1 MSPSL
6 SIIGA
11 GKVGSTLARLLY
23 QADYTMAAILS
34 RTFGNAQALAEIV
47 HAHAV
52 HTGQEAIEEADLIIL
67 AVPDDVLDI
76 VVESLAELD
85 WTNKAVV
92 HTSGANSIEPLQ
104 VLARQG
110 AMVGS
115 FHPSFPFADVES
127 AIAGLAG
134 AGFAIEAEDEEL
146 RNWLLGMVAALRG
159 KPILIPAG
167 QKAVYHAALVIASNY
182 TVTLYAI
189 GQMLLRSIG
198 ASEDAISSALDVLL
212 EATTHNI
219 LAHGLPNALTGP
231 LARVDIGTI
240 EAHLKGLQDENL
252 RRLYIELARF
262 TYPVLEQRG
271 IPTDLIEESLR
282 GIYETPHD

>member
-1 MSPSL
+1 MTPGL

-23 QADYTMAAILS
+23 QADYPIRAILS
-34 RTFGNAQALAEIV
+34 RTYSNAEALAELV

-52 HTGQEAIEEADLIIL
+52 HTGQEAIAEADLIIL
-67 AVPDDVLDI
+67 AVPDDVLSI
-76 VVESLAELD
+76 VVESLSELN
-85 WTNKAVV
+85 WAGKAVV

-104 VLARQG
+104 ALAKRG
-110 AMVGS
+110 AMIGS
-115 FHPSFPFADVES
+115 FHPSYPFADVEA

-134 AGFAIEAEDEEL
+134 AGFAIEAADKTL
-146 RNWLLGMVAALRG
+146 REWLLAMVQVLNG

-219 LAHGLPNALTGP
+219 LTQGLPNALTGP
-231 LARVDIGTI
+231 LARLDIGTI
-240 EAHLKGLQDENL
+240 EAHLKGLEDENL

-262 TYPVLEQRG
+262 TYPVLEERG
-271 IPTDLIEESLR
+271 IPTETIEESLR
-282 GIYETPHD
+282 EIYHAPHD

>member
-1 MSPSL
+1 MNPSL

-23 QADYTMAAILS
+23 QADYPVAAILS
-34 RTFGNAQALAEIV
+34 RTFANAQALAEIV

-104 VLARQG
+104 ALARQG

-134 AGFAIEAEDEEL
+134 AGFAIEAKDEEL
-146 RNWLLGMVAALRG
+146 RNWLLGMVVALRG

>member
-1 MSPSL
+1 MKPSL

-23 QADYTMAAILS
+23 HADYPVVAILS
-34 RTFGNAQALAEIV
+34 RTFANAQALAQLV

-67 AVPDDVLDI
+67 AVPDDVLSI
-76 VVESLAELD
+76 VVESLAKLD

-104 VLARQG
+104 ALAERG
-110 AMVGS
+110 AMLGS
-115 FHPSFPFADVES
+115 FHPSFPFADVEA

-134 AGFAIEAEDEEL
+134 AGFAIEAEDKQL
-146 RNWLLGMVAALRG
+146 RDWLLGMVAALKG

-262 TYPVLEQRG
+262 TYPILEQRG
-271 IPTDLIEESLR
+271 IPTVTIEESLR

>member
-1 MSPSL
+1 MKPHLSL
-6 SIIGA
+6 IGA

-23 QADYTMAAILS
+23 QGNYPIAAILS
-34 RTFGNAQALAEIV
+34 RTFANAEALAELV
-47 HAHAV
+47 DAHAV

-67 AVPDDVLDI
+67 AVPDDVLGI
-76 VVESLAELD
+76 VVESLSGLD
-85 WTNKAVV
+85 WANKAVV
-92 HTSGANSIEPLQ
+92 HTSGANSVEPLQ
-104 VLARQG
+104 ALKQRG

-115 FHPSFPFADVES
+115 FHPSFPFADVEA

-134 AGFAIEAEDEEL
+134 AGFAVEAEDAQL
-146 RNWLLGMVAALRG
+146 RYWLLEMVNTLKG

-189 GQMLLRSIG
+189 GQSLLRSIG
-198 ASEDAISSALDVLL
+198 ASEEAISSALDVLL

-219 LAHGLPNALTGP
+219 LTHGLPNALTGP

-240 EAHLKGLQDENL
+240 QAHLKGLQDENL
-252 RRLYIELARF
+252 QRLYIELARF
-262 TYPVLEQRG
+262 TYPVLEERG
-271 IPTDLIEESLR
+271 IPTEAIEESLR

>member
-1 MSPSL
+1 MKPKL

-23 QADYTMAAILS
+23 QADYPVIAILS
-34 RTFGNAQALAEIV
+34 RTFANAEALAELV
-47 HAHAV
+47 HARAV
-52 HTGQEAIEEADLIIL
+52 HTGQEAIEDADLIIL

-76 VVESLAELD
+76 VVDSLAELD
-85 WTNKAVV
+85 WANKAVV
-92 HTSGANSIEPLQ
+92 QTSGANSIEPLQ
-104 VLARQG
+104 ILAKRG
-110 AMVGS
+110 AMLGS
-115 FHPSFPFADVES
+115 FHPSFPFADVE
-127 AIAGLAG
+127 AAMAGLAG
-134 AGFAIEAEDEEL
+134 AGFAIEAEDEQL
-146 RNWLLGMVAALRG
+146 RQWLLEMVKALKG
-159 KPILIPAG
+159 KPILIPQG

-182 TVTLYAI
+182 TVTLYHI

-198 ASEDAISSALDVLL
+198 ASEEAISSALDVLL

-219 LAHGLPNALTGP
+219 LSQGLPNALTGP

-262 TYPVLEQRG
+262 TYPVLEERG
-271 IPTDLIEESLR
+271 IPTVAIEESLR